1 MATTIDFIVK
11 NGLLV
16 QGVGSSASTSTGTGA
31 IVVNGG
37 AGFNGNIHAHNIF
50 ANNAEVLTTST
61 IETYDKIVHSITPG
75 TDISVNTTTNYVTI
89 NVTSTLQSV
98 TDRGSTTTNLIK
110 ILNNTSATSTASGA
124 LTVAGGV
131 GIAGDA
137 YVGGNLVVNGTIN
150 ASISGIISTA
160 TNLAGGAATN
170 VPFQSGIGLTSF
182 SNDLIFNNSTKQFS
196 VGLANIWGN
205 TTLGYALSST
215 TNVTISAD
223 PGNSIQLV
231 SDTEAILNYNNTTIV
246 RADLSGIELAVGS
259 NTFNWSQTGILTING
274 NSEAADFLGAGALKL
289 TGGAYIGNNVY
300 VTNGLS
306 AALLTGRNLVNGRVA
321 YTSGNQLTDSPH
333 LLYDDNNLT
342 VPGLATTGTV
352 AIDNPTQSTNS
363 LTGALI
369 VDGGVGIGG
378 NLNVGGGFHVWGPT
392 TFGNAVVFNGTA
404 TYVLSTNTV
413 YTDNIL
419 ELHTTGTVSTPW
431 TFDDGKD
438 IGLRFHYYNRT
449 LNTGTNAA
457 LVLAND
463 TQWLEWYGSGAE
475 GTSTF
480 AGSTYGGFK
489 TGEIWAVSTTN
500 ATTSTNS
507 GAFSVG
513 GGASIERDLWV
524 GGNIYRGGNL
534 VVTQDQLS
542 TATVTAIQ
550 AGLGISVTT
559 TTGVVTVS
567 NIGTL
572 QFVTDQGSVTTN
584 SIQINNSTQST
595 SSLTGA
601 LTVAG
606 GIGIIGNL
614 NVGGPTSIFTG
625 NLNVSGSAS
634 TFTGNLN
641 VSGSTS
647 TFAGRIGI
655 GTLTPDSPLT
665 IRSAGVS
672 WKHDSISHGHLY
684 SEFVNSGGIQY
695 FTIRTNN
702 AAPSLR
708 FETSGKD
715 IHLLPAANV
724 GIGTTSPIAKMHVA
738 GGAYITGTT
747 TITNVSAASSTIT
760 GALQVAG
767 GVGIGGDLYASKL
780 FDNSIRVLTN
790 VTPVSGA
797 GINVTSLST
806 SDGTVS
812 FTIVNTGVTSLSAGT
827 DTVISTSTG
836 NVTVWN
842 NSTLQSVTDRGSST
856 TNSIYISNATTVS
869 TYTGALVVNGGVG
882 ISGDLWIGGD
892 LYSSGQSVLTT
903 SSFVNSTS
911 AGTDIRITEGNSGT
925 IVISNTS
932 TLQSVT
938 GRGATTTNV
947 INFAST
953 TESTSSSTGAVIVS
967 GGVAINRNLNVYGS
981 TSTFFGNVGIGTTSP
996 NTRLQ
1001 VEGAIRFAT
1010 AGTGTNYLEFNR
1022 VTSNQWKFTS
1032 DGIGDIFSI
1041 AGNSITFDQNVIVK
1055 RGGLEVSPTLA
1066 SAVNAVNI
1074 TQTWS
1079 TTATVFTLLKGNAT
1093 DTTSSSTSLLMDLQ
1107 VGGASRFLVNK
1118 LGDVNVT
1125 SLSLGGLGGSG
1136 MTRNGNHTL
1145 FRAATSTIFGINTGN
1160 EVVARSDASI
1170 GWASTTNPVNGNQTM
1185 LFRDAAGAIAQR
1197 NAGNAQ
1203 TFRVYNTF
1211 TDASNY
1217 ERGIIGWTTDT
1228 FVIGTENSGTG
1239 VLRNVNL
1246 IGGNVGV
1253 GINTPE
1259 SKLHVSGTAQIS
1271 GITTVTNTT
1280 NATTTA
1286 SGALQVL
1293 GGASVVKDLVVGGN
1307 LIIDKTVAD
1316 PAAITVNTSP
1326 ITLDSFSSTEYRS
1339 AKYFISISN
1348 TATNLYQTTE
1358 IWLVQDGVSAH
1369 VEQTSV
1375 FSSGTNVVAFTTDV
1389 TAGTVSLIAL
1399 GANSNNQIKIQST
1412 YITV

>member
-16 QGVGSSASTSTGTGA
+16 QGVGASASTSTGTGA
-31 IVVNGG
+31 LVVNGG
-37 AGFNGNIHAHNIF
+37 AGFNGDIHAHNIF

-61 IETYDKIVHSITPG
+61 IGTYDKIVHSITPG

-110 ILNNTSATSTASGA
+110 ILNNTSATSTSSGA

-131 GIAGDA
+131 GIAGNT
-137 YVGGNLVVNGTIN
+137 YVGGNLVVSGTIN
-150 ASISGIISTA
+150 ATITGVISTA
-160 TNLAGGAATN
+160 SNLANGATTN
-170 VPFQSGIGLTSF
+170 IPFQSGVGQTSF
-182 SNDLIFNNSTKQFS
+182 SNDLIFNDSTKQFS
-196 VGLANIWGN
+196 VGLANIWGD
-205 TTLGYALSST
+205 TTLGYGVSSI

-231 SDTEAILNYNNTTIV
+231 SDTEAILNYNNTTTV
-246 RADLSGIELAVGS
+246 RADLSGVELAVGN
-259 NTFNWSQTGILTING
+259 NTLDWNQTGILSING
-274 NSEAADFLGAGALKL
+274 SGETADFLGAGALKL
-289 TGGAYIGNNVY
+289 TGGAFIGNNVY

-306 AALLTGRNLVNGRVA
+306 AASLTGRNLTNGRIT
-321 YTSGNQLTDSPH
+321 YTSGGQLTDSPL
-333 LLYDDNNLT
+333 LLYDNVKIT
-342 VPGLATTGTV
+342 VPGLTTTGTV
-352 AIDNPTQSTNS
+352 SINNPTQSTNS

-369 VDGGVGIGG
+369 VDGGVGIAG
-378 NLNVGGGFHVWGPT
+378 NLNVGGGLHVWGPT
-392 TFGNAVVFNGTA
+392 TFGNAVVFSGTA

-489 TGEIWAVSTTN
+489 AGEIWAVNTAN
-500 ATTSTNS
+500 ATTSSNS
-507 GAFSVG
+507 GALSVG
-513 GGASIERDLWV
+513 GGASIAQDLWV
-524 GGNIYRGGNL
+524 GGLIYQGGDR
-534 VVTQDQLS
+534 VVTASQLS
-542 TATVTAIQ
+542 TATVTRIES
-550 AGLGISVTT
+550 GTGISVTT
-559 TTGVVTVS
+559 NTGVVVISSTA
-567 NIGTL
+567 TL
-572 QFVTDQGSVTTN
+572 QNVTDQGAITTN
-584 SIQINNSTQST
+584 VICINNNSVST
-595 SSLTGA
+595 STNTGA
-601 LTVAG
+601 LQVIG
-606 GIGIIGNL
+606 GVGIGGNL
-614 NVGGPTSIFTG
+614 NVGGSTSSFFGGMGISG
-625 NLNVSGSAS
+625 NLSVG
-634 TFTGNLN
+634 
-641 VSGSTS
+641 GSTS
-647 TFAGRIGI
+647 TFSGRVGI
-655 GTLTPDSPLT
+655 GTSTPDSPLV
-665 IRSAGVS
+665 IRSATVS
-672 WKHDSISHGHLY
+672 WKHDSLSHGHLY
-684 SEFVNSGGIQY
+684 SEFVNSGGVQY

-702 AAPSLR
+702 GSPSLR

-715 IHLLPAANV
+715 IHLLPAVNV
-724 GIGTTSPIAKMHVA
+724 GIGTTSPIAKLHVA

-747 TITNVSAASSTIT
+747 TITNITAAVSTIT
-760 GALQVAG
+760 GALQVSG
-767 GVGIGGDLYASKL
+767 GVGIGGDLYASRL

-790 VTPVSGA
+790 ITPVAGA

-806 SDGTVS
+806 SDSSVS

-827 DTVISTSTG
+827 DTSVSTTTG

-856 TNSIYISNATTVS
+856 TNSIYISNATAVS

-882 ISGDLWIGGD
+882 ISGDLWIGGT
-892 LYSSGQSVLTT
+892 LYASGQSVLTT

-911 AGTDIRITEGNSGT
+911 AGDDIRITEGNSGT

-947 INFAST
+947 INFANTSN
-953 TESTSSSTGAVIVS
+953 SISSSTGAVIID
-967 GGVAINRNLNVYGS
+967 GGVAINKNLNVYGT
-981 TSTFFGNVGIGTTSP
+981 TSTFSGNVGIGTLSP
-996 NTRLQ
+996 NTKLQ
-1001 VEGAIRFAT
+1001 VEGAVRFAT
-1010 AGTGTNYLEFNR
+1010 AGAGTNYLEFNR
-1022 VTSNQWKFTS
+1022 VASNQWKFTS
-1032 DGIGDIFSI
+1032 DGIGDIFNIS
-1041 AGNSITFDQNVIVK
+1041 GNSITFDQNVIVK

-1066 SAVNAVNI
+1066 SAANAVNI
-1074 TQTWS
+1074 LQTWNN
-1079 TTATVFTLLKGNAT
+1079 TATVFSLIKGNVT
-1093 DTTSSSTSLLMDLQ
+1093 DTTSSSTSLLLDLQ
-1107 VGGASRFLVNK
+1107 VGGNSRFRVGKTGLLSVADGSSIVPSITGITSPTSGFSF
-1118 LGDVNVT
+1118 LGSEIVYVRAGSPMFT
-1125 SLSLGGLGGSG
+1125 LSFEKASLG
-1136 MTRNGNHTL
+1136 
-1145 FRAATSTIFGINTGN
+1145 NTGN
-1160 EVVARSDASI
+1160 YAWSSTASSNGTSDLLLA
-1170 GWASTTNPVNGNQTM
+1170 
-1185 LFRDAAGAIAQR
+1185 RDAAGTLAQR
-1197 NAGNAQ
+1197 NGGNAQ
-1203 TFRVYNTF
+1203 TFRIYNTF
-1211 TDASNY
+1211 TDATNY
-1217 ERGIIGWTTDT
+1217 ERGVIGWTTST

-1239 VLRNVNL
+1239 ALRNVNL
-1246 IGGNVGV
+1246 IGGNIGI
-1253 GINTPE
+1253 GINTPA
-1259 SKLHVSGTAQIS
+1259 SKLHVSGTVQIS
-1271 GITTVTNTT
+1271 GITTMTNTT

-1316 PAAITVNTSP
+1316 PAAVIVGTSP
-1326 ITLDSFSSTEYRS
+1326 ITLDSFAITEYRS

-1369 VEQTSV
+1369 IEQTSV
-1375 FSSGTNVVAFTTDV
+1375 FSNGTNVVAFTTDV

-1399 GANSNNQIKIQST
+1399 GANSNNQLKVQST